1 MMGSAPKR
9 PMPSAGMAEEPPY
22 RLAEQV
28 GHLLR
33 RAHQR
38 ASAIFQ
44 ERIGNRNLTP
54 TQFAVLATLLENR
67 PLSQNQLGRE
77 TAMDPATIQGVV
89 ARLRERDLIDR
100 IPAPQDRRR
109 FLIRLTDKGSALVD
123 SAIADA
129 RRVTQETLAPLSR
142 EEQATFLALLRRL
155 G

>member
-9 PMPSAGMAEEPPY
+9 RMASAGPDEEPPY
-22 RLAEQV
+22 RLTEQV

-44 ERIGNRNLTP
+44 ERIGDRNLTP

-89 ARLRERDLIDR
+89 ARLRERGLVDR
-100 IPAPQDRRR
+100 VPAPQDRRR
-109 FLIRLTDKGSALVD
+109 FLIRLTAEGSALVD

-129 RRVTQETLAPLSR
+129 RRVTQETLAPLTR
-142 EEQATFLALLRRL
+142 EEQAAFLALLRRL